1 MRSSTRIGI
10 GLGLVALLAAC
21 GQTSPAADR
30 PKRPTAQST
39 AAPLAPAGPAGEAA
53 EAEGALLLTRLREA
67 FATCTGAEAE
77 AKSYSEGHFKAGARV
92 EELRKSTYRTKMI
105 WVKPRKIRGEILDT
119 DNFLVGGAK
128 MVTLDGKRVKVKGA
142 GVLGLLPL
150 TLDAGADMLS
160 SNRRHKFNE
169 QTPDA
174 ISARLLGPAARWV
187 VAGHGTAA
195 GVPVAF
201 VEVAGIP
208 RLDKEIEREVIAV
221 DPAGPALRGV
231 AMWAGGKKVVDVTF
245 TKFRWNPRA
254 TSDTFDL

>member
-1 MRSSTRIGI
+1 MRFSGKIGC
-10 GLGLVALLAAC
+10 GVALAALLAAC
-21 GQTSPAADR
+21 GQTSPTAERPRRPAALATVA
-30 PKRPTAQST
+30 P
-39 AAPLAPAGPAGEAA
+39 APLAPGQDGAAEGEA
-53 EAEGALLLTRLREA
+53 LLIRLREA

-77 AKSYSEGHFKAGARV
+77 AKSYSEGHYKAGARV
-92 EELRKSTYRTKMI
+92 SELRKSTYRTKML

-128 MVTLDGKRVKVKGA
+128 MVTLDGKKVKVKGA

-160 SNRRHKFNE
+160 SNRHHKFNE

-174 ISARLLGPAARWV
+174 ISERLLGPQARWIV
-187 VAGHGTAA
+187 TGHGVAA

-208 RLDKEIEREVIAV
+208 RLDKEIEREVVAV
-221 DPAGPALRGV
+221 DPASPALRGV
-231 AMWAGGKKVVDVTF
+231 AMWAKGKKVVDVTF
-245 TKFRWNPRA
+245 TKFRWNPKPA
-254 TSDTFDL
+254 GGAFDL